1 MIKKM
6 SSVLFPNAGVVMDA
20 LAFSGTYFVFS
31 KLIGHGENKH
41 KRHNVA
47 LEKCQRARGEQNR
60 NRMKQNHFISK
71 KLCQKNEAYID
82 KQYTLTMLMKQ
93 WLTITEYFQNE

>member
-1 MIKKM
+1 
-6 SSVLFPNAGVVMDA
+6 MDV
-20 LAFSGTYFVFS
+20 LAFSCTYFFLS
-31 KLIGHGENKH
+31 KLIGRGEIEH

-47 LEKCQRARGEQNR
+47 LQKCQRARGEQNR

-93 WLTITEYFQNE
+93 WLSITEYFQNE

>member
-41 KRHNVA
+41 KRHNVV
-47 LEKCQRARGEQNR
+47 LEKCQRARGE
-60 NRMKQNHFISK
+60 
-71 KLCQKNEAYID
+71 
-82 KQYTLTMLMKQ
+82 
-93 WLTITEYFQNE
+93 